1 MPDVQ
6 YPFTVRQLT
15 HSEGGGF
22 LVEFLDL
29 PGCIADG
36 QTIEEAIAESQDA
49 LQAWLLT
56 AQEDGL
62 KIPLP
67 NSAYQYSG
75 QFRARIPKS
84 MHAELA
90 HRAQMDGVSL
100 NSMTI
105 ALLAEGL
112 ARQNRASDHS
122 SSHFD

>member
-1 MPDVQ
+1 MTNIQ
-6 YPFTVRQLT
+6 YPFAVRPL
-15 HSEGGGF
+15 SEAEGGGF

-36 QTIEEAIAESQDA
+36 STIEEAILESEDA
-49 LQAWLLT
+49 LRAWILT
-56 AQEDGL
+56 AEEDGIE
-62 KIPLP
+62 IPQP
-67 NSAYQYSG
+67 HSAHQYSG

-90 HRAQMDGVSL
+90 HRAHMDGVSL

-112 ARQNRASDHS
+112 ARHS
-122 SSHFD
+122 TNLPQR